1 MVDTTKQR
9 LIDAAGAIFAEKGYE
24 AASIREICQLAD
36 ANIAAVNYHFAGK
49 RALYVAAVRHA
60 QCCRQEDVPFPEFP
74 PDLAPADQLR
84 ALIGVMFERM
94 LSPHRP
100 QWHLELMLRELARP
114 TEACVAVVDDYIRPM
129 SDTLRAI
136 LNQLL
141 PADLTEE
148 QRWMIGFSTVAQVL
162 FYYTH
167 QPIIRVLMQ
176 SRDGEALPLDQLAD
190 HVTQFTLAAIGA
202 GPAVV
207 AAGGSLAGGSLAGG
221 SLAGPHSVKAANGRD
236 A

>member
-1 MVDTTKQR
+1 MVDNTKQR
-9 LIDAAGAIFAEKGYE
+9 LIDAAGIIFAEKGYE
-24 AASIREICQLAD
+24 AASIRDICQLAE

-74 PDLAPADQLR
+74 PELAPAEQLR
-84 ALIGVMFERM
+84 AFIGVMFERM
-94 LSPHRP
+94 LSAHRP
-100 QWHLELMLRELARP
+100 KWHLELMLRELARP
-114 TEACVAVVDDYIRPM
+114 TEACSAVVEDYIRPM
-129 SDTLRAI
+129 ADTLRGI
-136 LNQLL
+136 LDQML
-141 PADLTEE
+141 PSNLTEE

-162 FYYTH
+162 FYYIH

-176 SRDGEALPLDQLAD
+176 NRDDEPFALGQLAD
-190 HVTQFTLAAIGA
+190 HVTRFTLAAIGA

-207 AAGGSLAGGSLAGG
+207 FSGLPAE
-221 SLAGPHSVKAANGRD
+221 PVKAADGRD